1 MDVFYEDP
9 TREKNKMNIHGHKL
23 RIAKIKEE
31 LKKGERSLGEYN
43 FKRLMKIKNMHYD
56 LIKILRKRREV
67 KKK

>member
-1 MDVFYEDP
+1 
-9 TREKNKMNIHGHKL
+9 MNIHGHKL

-31 LKKGERSLGEYN
+31 LKKGQRDLGENN